1 MKKAFLAAG
10 TWPAIGVF
18 WVLLK
23 AAGLGLVPSAALA
36 LLQAAVFLLVAENED
51 RTTKLDYAV
60 MFFFLTGL
68 CLAVISEPLGR
79 IFLETNFNFF
89 LFLSLFLAAVLPVIF
104 RAEPFTMAFAKRTT
118 PEAVWTTD
126 LFIKINLIMTL
137 VWAGLFITGAL
148 IALIP
153 ILWVQLAV
161 PLALVGGIGVPFTI
175 KYPDWHLKAQGL
187 GPLSSLSGDAPPRD
201 TASAPEPGP
210 AEVSS
215 KPDQTL
221 APVLS
226 PADIDQE
233 RLKAVEDLGP
243 VSKILVI
250 QGSPRGKRGHTD
262 TCLDRFLEGV
272 REEGLE
278 PEIFY
283 LHKMNIKPCVGCFNC
298 WVETPGVCVHKDDDM
313 PALLD
318 KIRQADVVVHAF
330 PLYIFTVP
338 GIAKNFLDRSIP
350 LIKPFLVKGADGLTG
365 HPHRGGKPPRLVLM
379 SVCGFPEVEHFQALV
394 RMYRSF
400 SQAGEMPI
408 AGELLRPASE
418 ALPSGPSLGSPYQIS
433 MDAFKT
439 AGREL
444 VRQGFVSRA
453 TELAVSTPLFR
464 DIEAFH
470 CVANV
475 QWQVQIDYAK
485 AKKQGQDLPRL
496 GEYMAKIPAVTLA
509 GMATSYDPDKA
520 GDFGG
525 VIQFDV
531 TGDHPGWHYLEI
543 KDGRCAYH
551 EGRAGNPGVIIH
563 TPWDVWQ
570 AVSQGQ
576 LSGQD
581 AFMQGKYTAEGDLSL
596 LMGMSQAFGR

>member
-36 LLQAAVFLLVAENED
+36 LLQTAVFLLVAENEN

-68 CLAVISEPLGR
+68 CLAVIREPLGR

-118 PEAVWTTD
+118 PEAFWTTD
-126 LFIKINLIMTL
+126 LFTKINLIMTL

-161 PLALVGGIGVPFTI
+161 PPALVIVIGVPFTI
-175 KYPDWHLKAQGL
+175 KYPDRHLKAQGM
-187 GPLSSLSGDAPPRD
+187 GPLSSFSGDALPPLD
-201 TASAPEPGP
+201 TVSAPEPGP
-210 AEVSS
+210 
-215 KPDQTL
+215 

-233 RLKAVEDLGP
+233 RLKTVEKLGP
-243 VSKILVI
+243 VNKILVI

-298 WVETPGVCVHKDDDM
+298 WVETPGVCVHKNDDM
-313 PALLD
+313 PDLLD

-350 LIKPFLVKGADGLTG
+350 LIKPFLVKGANGLTG
-365 HPHRGGKPPRLVLM
+365 HPHRGDKPMRLVLM

-394 RMYRSF
+394 QMYRSF

-408 AGELLRPASE
+408 VAELLRTASE
-418 ALPSGPSLGSPYQIS
+418 SLPSGPNLGSPYHIS
-433 MDAFKT
+433 MDA
-439 AGREL
+439 
-444 VRQGFVSRA
+444 
-453 TELAVSTPLFR
+453 
-464 DIEAFH
+464 
-470 CVANV
+470 
-475 QWQVQIDYAK
+475 
-485 AKKQGQDLPRL
+485 
-496 GEYMAKIPAVTLA
+496 
-509 GMATSYDPDKA
+509 
-520 GDFGG
+520 
-525 VIQFDV
+525 
-531 TGDHPGWHYLEI
+531 
-543 KDGRCAYH
+543 
-551 EGRAGNPGVIIH
+551 
-563 TPWDVWQ
+563 
-570 AVSQGQ
+570 
-576 LSGQD
+576 
-581 AFMQGKYTAEGDLSL
+581 
-596 LMGMSQAFGR
+596 